1 MKPGSV
7 VFSGSPGITGW
18 YPRGKPG
25 STFCSQPAGSLWCI
39 MSQGSSSQ
47 PGLETP
53 LERRGDDGLVLG
65 AYLVLGVI
73 VIGDV
78 IVLDP
83 KVAPFSGMERMK
95 TS

>member
-1 MKPGSV
+1 
-7 VFSGSPGITGW
+7 
-18 YPRGKPG
+18 
-25 STFCSQPAGSLWCI
+25 

>member
-1 MKPGSV
+1 MHNV
-7 VFSGSPGITGW
+7 ARQLV
-18 YPRGKPG
+18 R
-25 STFCSQPAGSLWCI
+25 
-39 MSQGSSSQ
+39 